1 MWNTH
6 FCIALGG
13 IFDIP
18 FAEEVKIAKAVG
30 FDGFFTN
37 WNKSGCLDE
46 PRALANELGMLYQS
60 VHAPFGR
67 MAEMWTPDY
76 PSAADELIECVRD
89 AAVHNVPIVVMHA
102 FCPIIR

>member
-1 MWNTH
+1 MWNNH

-18 FAEEVKIAKAVG
+18 FAEEVKIAKAAG

-37 WNKSGCLDE
+37 WNKPGCLDE

-60 VHAPFGR
+60 VHAPVRPHGR
-67 MAEMWTPDY
+67 NVDARL
-76 PSAADELIECVRD
+76 SECR
-89 AAVHNVPIVVMHA
+89 
-102 FCPIIR
+102 